1 MSSGYAPFDE
11 YLNEFRILIRE
22 INQQLPNE
30 SHQGGSSGATTTTMT
45 KLRQCEELLLQMK
58 VEARGARGSSLKRDL
73 MDIYQACEQQLS
85 SYQTLHQQKEEL
97 FAGHTATTT
106 TTSTT
111 AATKNSSDRERLLAA
126 RGRVE
131 SQNLHLEGALRSI
144 RETETL
150 AGEIGQELGRN
161 RESIHRAQGNVGEL
175 SGMMK
180 QAKGHLKSLSR
191 KWF

>member
-11 YLNEFRILIRE
+11 YYHKFRTLIRD
-22 INQQLPNE
+22 INQQLQSE
-30 SHQGGSSGATTTTMT
+30 SPGTAGAIIPQ
-45 KLRQCEELLLQMK
+45 LRQCEEVLLQMR
-58 VEARGARGSSLKRDL
+58 VEARGAKGSSLKREL
-73 MDIYQACEQQLS
+73 MDICQACEQQLA
-85 SYQTLHQQKEEL
+85 SYQTIHQQKEEL
-97 FAGHTATTT
+97 FGNAATTT
-106 TTSTT
+106 TTTI
-111 AATKNSSDRERLLAA
+111 KNNSDKERLLAA

-131 SQNLHLEGALRSI
+131 SQNSQLEGALRSI
-144 RETETL
+144 RETEAL

-161 RESIHRAQGNVGEL
+161 RESINRAKGNVGEL

>member
-11 YLNEFRILIRE
+11 HYNEFRIRIRE

-30 SHQGGSSGATTTTMT
+30 AQGATTTISTQ
-45 KLRQCEELLLQMK
+45 LRQCEELLLQMK
-58 VEARGARGSSLKRDL
+58 IEARGARGSSLKREL
-73 MDIYQACEQQLS
+73 MDIYQACEQQLA
-85 SYQTLHQQKEEL
+85 SYQTLNQQKEEL
-97 FAGHTATTT
+97 FAGHT
-106 TTSTT
+106 STQT
-111 AATKNSSDRERLLAA
+111 PSYSSSSSSTKKGSDRDRLLAA

-131 SQNLHLEGALRSI
+131 SQNTQLEGALRSI

-161 RESIHRAQGNVGEL
+161 RESIHRAQGKVGDL

-180 QAKGHLKSLSR
+180 QAKGHLKSLTR